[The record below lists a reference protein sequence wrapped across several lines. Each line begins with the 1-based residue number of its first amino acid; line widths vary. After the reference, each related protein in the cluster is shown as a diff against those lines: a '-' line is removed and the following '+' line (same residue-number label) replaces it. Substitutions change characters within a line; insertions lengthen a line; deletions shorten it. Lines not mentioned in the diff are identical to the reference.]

1 MGGSGASDPCRM
13 PGTEIQRPSSSVLR
27 NVAMLL
33 AVAALLLLLPT
44 LTSGAQAK
52 PRKSGAHHTK
62 RVAHGSSRHFDRL
75 DRRATRRVQRPKT
88 KSSGGGKS
96 NNGKT
101 TGSGGGSTSGPG
113 ESTTLPTEASPAPT
127 LPPAETSPLPPAETS
142 PAPETTLPPTETTVV
157 TPPSTSETT
166 TTPPT
171 TESSPSPELLF
182 SGSRISS
189 FWLNQSAP
197 GAVTEVP
204 DPAGGPRSVFKM
216 TVADTDVY
224 PITPTE
230 NPRAQLMSPPTIQP
244 SDEIWWHS
252 SFYLPA
258 EFPSS
263 VPGWLNL
270 LEGPYGAPFNG
281 SPPWQ
286 IQVVGNYIQ
295 WTRNKTYGYDVPW
308 RMPLT
313 KEKWVDVLVHERFGS
328 SGWVEMWIDGQPITF
343 FPGGTYNPSRLA
355 PTTHLNMA
363 TMDSSN
369 NGGPNS
375 IILQSY
381 RQVGMFSS
389 VSVFEG
395 PLQIGRSRAS
405 VGG

>member
-1 MGGSGASDPCRM
+1 
-13 PGTEIQRPSSSVLR
+13 
-27 NVAMLL
+27 MLL
-33 AVAALLLLLPT
+33 AATALLLLFPA

-52 PRKSGAHHTK
+52 PRKAGAHHTK
-62 RVAHGSSRHFDRL
+62 RIAHGSSRQFQRL
-75 DRRATRRVQRPKT
+75 DRRATRRVQRAAKT
-88 KSSGGGKS
+88 KGSGTTKS
-96 NNGKT
+96 NNGKGGT
-101 TGSGGGSTSGPG
+101 STGGSTSGSG
-113 ESTTLPTEASPAPT
+113 GSTT
-127 LPPAETSPLPPAETS
+127 PPAETTP
-142 PAPETTLPPTETTVV
+142 PPTETTVV
-157 TPPSTSETT
+157 TPPPTSETT
-166 TTPPT
+166 VTSEAPVTSEPPT
-171 TESSPSPELLF
+171 SEPSPSSELLF
-182 SGSRISS
+182 SGSRIGD

-204 DPAGGPRSVFKM
+204 DPAGGSRSVFKM

-244 SDEIWWHS
+244 GDEIWWHS

-308 RMPLT
+308 RMPLV

-343 FPGGTYNPSRLA
+343 FAGGTYNPSRVA

-381 RQVGMFSS
+381 RQAGMFSS

-395 PLQIGRSRAS
+395 SLQIGRTRAS